1 MTASE
6 QDLKYSYT
14 VTIQDKKITIQENSY
29 HTRKFRNISI
39 INSLACRIELLF
51 TYSRIA
57 RDSLRSK
64 KRHRV

>member
-14 VTIQDKKITIQENSY
+14 VTIQD
-29 HTRKFRNISI
+29 RKFRNISI

-57 RDSLRSK
+57 RDSLRFVLKS
-64 KRHRV
+64 VIEFNLN